1 MKRQQYDDEVA
12 EELRIDEMLLDE
24 DSSSPSSNNNN
35 NGTTQSSSS
44 SSSSTGHGHG
54 HSRGGN
60 NIGHTIGTT
69 NIDYNSVNACDG
81 ENMFSKAL
89 LNLNL
94 NERNQIEEEIHG
106 VSCMAI
112 TETPEL
118 IQESLKKFEFELK
131 LIPIE
136 NKIAYQKAIEISNR
150 PRGKSTRP
158 TTTSSY
164 ILRNDY
170 KLSFL
175 RTELFNVPKSVLR
188 YINYL
193 NLLYQVYGDCALRRP
208 IRLQDLNKEEFT
220 FLKSGQ
226 YQLLPYR
233 DRSGRRI
240 FAVVPNNKDHVPGRI
255 LMKVFLYLWSVCVG
269 SGDDTYHAE
278 TQRRGVI
285 IVIFPSGQQVYDT
298 VNDARQ
304 LENNN
309 KKDDDD
315 DNAIHNTTKY
325 TKERLSVNHI
335 LAKLVPQRM
344 TAIHICLPNSQ
355 IFGLVASFYG
365 IALKSWNARTRI
377 HLGNPTEIRYKLQ
390 QYGIPIELIPSTDT
404 GNIKSVNLK
413 QWIKLRMHLERE
425 EQVAAQK
432 MMIYNNN
439 NNNNKKSISCLY
451 SSDSSDNGS
460 GSGGGSGGGDYFAKI
475 PNTKNTIVECPLS
488 NDVIFRRGKAMQNI
502 HLGNLKFQN
511 LIEAHMYEHTID
523 LDTSPLRRI
532 EIEVELMNEVRKK
545 IETTNGCDSGRFL
558 TWDVEKSWWL

>member
-1 MKRQQYDDEVA
+1 MKRQQYDDEVE

-35 NGTTQSSSS
+35 GTTQSSSS
-44 SSSSTGHGHG
+44 SSSSGHRHG

-60 NIGHTIGTT
+60 NIGNTIGTKT
-69 NIDYNSVNACDG
+69 IDYNSVEACDG

-89 LNLNL
+89 LNLNI

-136 NKIAYQKAIEISNR
+136 NKIAYQKAIEISKT
-150 PRGKSTRP
+150 PRSKKRT

-233 DRSGRRI
+233 
-240 FAVVPNNKDHVPGRI
+240 
-255 LMKVFLYLWSVCVG
+255 
-269 SGDDTYHAE
+269 
-278 TQRRGVI
+278 
-285 IVIFPSGQQVYDT
+285 
-298 VNDARQ
+298 
-304 LENNN
+304 
-309 KKDDDD
+309 
-315 DNAIHNTTKY
+315 
-325 TKERLSVNHI
+325 
-335 LAKLVPQRM
+335 
-344 TAIHICLPNSQ
+344 
-355 IFGLVASFYG
+355 
-365 IALKSWNARTRI
+365 
-377 HLGNPTEIRYKLQ
+377 
-390 QYGIPIELIPSTDT
+390 
-404 GNIKSVNLK
+404 
-413 QWIKLRMHLERE
+413 
-425 EQVAAQK
+425 
-432 MMIYNNN
+432 
-439 NNNNKKSISCLY
+439 
-451 SSDSSDNGS
+451 
-460 GSGGGSGGGDYFAKI
+460 
-475 PNTKNTIVECPLS
+475 
-488 NDVIFRRGKAMQNI
+488 GK
-502 HLGNLKFQN
+502 
-511 LIEAHMYEHTID
+511 
-523 LDTSPLRRI
+523 
-532 EIEVELMNEVRKK
+532 
-545 IETTNGCDSGRFL
+545 
-558 TWDVEKSWWL
+558 

>member
-1 MKRQQYDDEVA
+1 MKRQQYDDEVE

-35 NGTTQSSSS
+35 GTTQSSSS
-44 SSSSTGHGHG
+44 SSSSGHGHG

-60 NIGHTIGTT
+60 NIGNTIGTKT
-69 NIDYNSVNACDG
+69 IDYNSVEACDG

-131 LIPIE
+131 LLPIE
-136 NKIAYQKAIEISNR
+136 NKIAYQKAIEISKT
-150 PRGKSTRP
+150 PRSKKST

-233 DRSGRRI
+233 
-240 FAVVPNNKDHVPGRI
+240 
-255 LMKVFLYLWSVCVG
+255 
-269 SGDDTYHAE
+269 
-278 TQRRGVI
+278 
-285 IVIFPSGQQVYDT
+285 
-298 VNDARQ
+298 
-304 LENNN
+304 
-309 KKDDDD
+309 
-315 DNAIHNTTKY
+315 
-325 TKERLSVNHI
+325 
-335 LAKLVPQRM
+335 
-344 TAIHICLPNSQ
+344 
-355 IFGLVASFYG
+355 
-365 IALKSWNARTRI
+365 
-377 HLGNPTEIRYKLQ
+377 
-390 QYGIPIELIPSTDT
+390 
-404 GNIKSVNLK
+404 
-413 QWIKLRMHLERE
+413 
-425 EQVAAQK
+425 
-432 MMIYNNN
+432 
-439 NNNNKKSISCLY
+439 
-451 SSDSSDNGS
+451 
-460 GSGGGSGGGDYFAKI
+460 
-475 PNTKNTIVECPLS
+475 
-488 NDVIFRRGKAMQNI
+488 GK
-502 HLGNLKFQN
+502 
-511 LIEAHMYEHTID
+511 
-523 LDTSPLRRI
+523 
-532 EIEVELMNEVRKK
+532 
-545 IETTNGCDSGRFL
+545 
-558 TWDVEKSWWL
+558 

>member
-1 MKRQQYDDEVA
+1 MKRQQYDDEVE

-35 NGTTQSSSS
+35 GTTQSSSS
-44 SSSSTGHGHG
+44 SSSSGHGHG

-60 NIGHTIGTT
+60 NIGNTIGTKT
-69 NIDYNSVNACDG
+69 IDYNSVEACDG

-89 LNLNL
+89 LNLNI

-136 NKIAYQKAIEISNR
+136 NKIAYQKAVEISKT
-150 PRGKSTRP
+150 PRKSKKST

-233 DRSGRRI
+233 
-240 FAVVPNNKDHVPGRI
+240 
-255 LMKVFLYLWSVCVG
+255 
-269 SGDDTYHAE
+269 
-278 TQRRGVI
+278 
-285 IVIFPSGQQVYDT
+285 
-298 VNDARQ
+298 
-304 LENNN
+304 
-309 KKDDDD
+309 
-315 DNAIHNTTKY
+315 
-325 TKERLSVNHI
+325 
-335 LAKLVPQRM
+335 
-344 TAIHICLPNSQ
+344 
-355 IFGLVASFYG
+355 
-365 IALKSWNARTRI
+365 
-377 HLGNPTEIRYKLQ
+377 
-390 QYGIPIELIPSTDT
+390 
-404 GNIKSVNLK
+404 
-413 QWIKLRMHLERE
+413 
-425 EQVAAQK
+425 
-432 MMIYNNN
+432 
-439 NNNNKKSISCLY
+439 
-451 SSDSSDNGS
+451 
-460 GSGGGSGGGDYFAKI
+460 
-475 PNTKNTIVECPLS
+475 
-488 NDVIFRRGKAMQNI
+488 GK
-502 HLGNLKFQN
+502 
-511 LIEAHMYEHTID
+511 
-523 LDTSPLRRI
+523 
-532 EIEVELMNEVRKK
+532 
-545 IETTNGCDSGRFL
+545 
-558 TWDVEKSWWL
+558 

>member
-1 MKRQQYDDEVA
+1 MKRQQYDDEVE

-35 NGTTQSSSS
+35 GTTQSSSS
-44 SSSSTGHGHG
+44 SSSGHGHG

-60 NIGHTIGTT
+60 NIGNTTIGTKT
-69 NIDYNSVNACDG
+69 IDYNSVEACDG

-136 NKIAYQKAIEISNR
+136 NKIAYQKAIEISKT
-150 PRGKSTRP
+150 PRSKKSTRP

-164 ILRNDY
+164 VLRNDY

-233 DRSGRRI
+233 
-240 FAVVPNNKDHVPGRI
+240 
-255 LMKVFLYLWSVCVG
+255 
-269 SGDDTYHAE
+269 
-278 TQRRGVI
+278 
-285 IVIFPSGQQVYDT
+285 
-298 VNDARQ
+298 
-304 LENNN
+304 
-309 KKDDDD
+309 
-315 DNAIHNTTKY
+315 
-325 TKERLSVNHI
+325 
-335 LAKLVPQRM
+335 
-344 TAIHICLPNSQ
+344 
-355 IFGLVASFYG
+355 
-365 IALKSWNARTRI
+365 
-377 HLGNPTEIRYKLQ
+377 
-390 QYGIPIELIPSTDT
+390 
-404 GNIKSVNLK
+404 
-413 QWIKLRMHLERE
+413 
-425 EQVAAQK
+425 
-432 MMIYNNN
+432 
-439 NNNNKKSISCLY
+439 
-451 SSDSSDNGS
+451 
-460 GSGGGSGGGDYFAKI
+460 
-475 PNTKNTIVECPLS
+475 
-488 NDVIFRRGKAMQNI
+488 GK
-502 HLGNLKFQN
+502 
-511 LIEAHMYEHTID
+511 
-523 LDTSPLRRI
+523 
-532 EIEVELMNEVRKK
+532 
-545 IETTNGCDSGRFL
+545 
-558 TWDVEKSWWL
+558 

>member
-1 MKRQQYDDEVA
+1 MKRQQYDDEVE

-44 SSSSTGHGHG
+44 SSSSGHG

-60 NIGHTIGTT
+60 NIGNTIGTKT
-69 NIDYNSVNACDG
+69 IDYNSVEACDG

-136 NKIAYQKAIEISNR
+136 NKIAYQKAIEISKT
-150 PRGKSTRP
+150 PRSKKSTRP

-164 ILRNDY
+164 VLRNDY

-233 DRSGRRI
+233 
-240 FAVVPNNKDHVPGRI
+240 
-255 LMKVFLYLWSVCVG
+255 
-269 SGDDTYHAE
+269 
-278 TQRRGVI
+278 
-285 IVIFPSGQQVYDT
+285 
-298 VNDARQ
+298 
-304 LENNN
+304 
-309 KKDDDD
+309 
-315 DNAIHNTTKY
+315 
-325 TKERLSVNHI
+325 
-335 LAKLVPQRM
+335 
-344 TAIHICLPNSQ
+344 
-355 IFGLVASFYG
+355 
-365 IALKSWNARTRI
+365 
-377 HLGNPTEIRYKLQ
+377 
-390 QYGIPIELIPSTDT
+390 
-404 GNIKSVNLK
+404 
-413 QWIKLRMHLERE
+413 
-425 EQVAAQK
+425 
-432 MMIYNNN
+432 
-439 NNNNKKSISCLY
+439 
-451 SSDSSDNGS
+451 
-460 GSGGGSGGGDYFAKI
+460 
-475 PNTKNTIVECPLS
+475 
-488 NDVIFRRGKAMQNI
+488 GK
-502 HLGNLKFQN
+502 
-511 LIEAHMYEHTID
+511 
-523 LDTSPLRRI
+523 
-532 EIEVELMNEVRKK
+532 
-545 IETTNGCDSGRFL
+545 
-558 TWDVEKSWWL
+558 